1 MLNILTYG
9 LDQALVFRF
18 LDYLEA
24 KFRNRV
30 SRSGP
35 MEVAGLRAI
44 GVRDNDLF
52 SDFPGVWKLSAVKAL
67 TSEFLDNFI
76 ADFLVRFSEKNTHFD
91 SNPDTVSK
99 LFGRFNQFLQD

>member
-1 MLNILTYG
+1 MLYTLAYG

-30 SRSGP
+30 SRSRP
-35 MEVAGLRAI
+35 MEVAGFWAI

-52 SDFPGVWKLSAVKAL
+52 FVFQGVWKLSAVKAL
-67 TSEFLDNFI
+67 ATEFLDNLI
-76 ADFLVRFSEKNTHFD
+76 ADLFVRFIK
-91 SNPDTVSK
+91 
-99 LFGRFNQFLQD
+99 

>member
-1 MLNILTYG
+1 MLYTLAYG
-9 LDQALVFRF
+9 LDQAFVLRF
-18 LDYLEA
+18 LDYLKV
-24 KFRNRV
+24 KFRDRA

-67 TSEFLDNFI
+67 ATEFLDNLI
-76 ADFLVRFSEKNTHFD
+76 ADLLVRFSK
-91 SNPDTVSK
+91 
-99 LFGRFNQFLQD
+99 